1 MLAELA
7 DFQFEI
13 QFRSGKSNVAADVL
27 SWKSSDSETVEDD
40 LTINTQHELQ
50 VFMKEISHMKYM
62 HLWNAKVTSLKT
74 LDLHTCLKL
83 KHCSQIWR
91 V

>member
-1 MLAELA
+1 MLMLAELA

-13 QFRSGKSNVAADVL
+13 QFRSGKSNGAADVL

-50 VFMKEISHMKYM
+50 VFMKEISHIINIPDTFISVIAKSQVRRL
-62 HLWNAKVTSLKT
+62 LW
-74 LDLHTCLKL
+74 
-83 KHCSQIWR
+83 QR
-91 V
+91 R